1 MQHQLTCMSLMSP
14 WPRRNESGKVVFE
27 MRTDE
32 MSKLTNHWQID
43 NSTDSVVWFW
53 SVKLFRWYQLTSI
66 FFRRCSGCRK
76 RRSLR
81 TNTFFAEFPKVPLVT
96 LLKVIYYFILDDS
109 QRRILR
115 TLNLRASL
123 VSRIC
128 RRLQDVCSMD
138 LQTRPIIPFGGPGAV
153 VKCDE
158 SKFNHKAKVSA
169 MQKEMS
175 ASFNLYHYIASGTGC
190 SKGG

>member
-1 MQHQLTCMSLMSP
+1 MQHQLTCTSLMSP
-14 WPRRNESGKVVFE
+14 WPRWNESRKVVFE

-32 MSKLTNHWQID
+32 MSRLTNYWQID
-43 NSTDSVVWFW
+43 NSTDSVIWFW
-53 SVKLFRWYQLTSI
+53 SVKLLPWYQLTSI

-76 RRSLR
+76 RWSLR
-81 TNTFFAEFPKVPLVT
+81 SSSFFTEFPKVPLVM
-96 LLKVIYYFILDDS
+96 LLKVIYYFIPDDS

-138 LQTRPIIPFGGPGAV
+138 LQTRPIIPFGGLGAV

-158 SKFNHKAKVSA
+158 SKFNHKAKVST
-169 MQKEMS
+169 
-175 ASFNLYHYIASGTGC
+175 L
-190 SKGG
+190 